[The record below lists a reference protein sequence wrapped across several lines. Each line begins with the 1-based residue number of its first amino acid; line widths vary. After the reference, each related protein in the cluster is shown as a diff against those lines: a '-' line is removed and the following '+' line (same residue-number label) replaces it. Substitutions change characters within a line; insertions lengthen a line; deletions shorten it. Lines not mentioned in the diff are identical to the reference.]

1 MKGVLDR
8 FSDDNIAVILI
19 ESIDKEIH
27 VPTDEL
33 PSGSQEQTWFHI
45 KEHNGKFL
53 IDAIDREK
61 TATEAEKST
70 DLQAKLRSKMK
81 RSKYKR

>member
-8 FSDDNIAVILI
+8 FSDNNIAVILI
-19 ESIDKEIH
+19 ESINKEIH
-27 VPTDEL
+27 VPKDEL

-45 KEHNGKFL
+45 KELNGKFL
-53 IDAIDREK
+53 IDSIDHEK
-61 TATEAEKST
+61 TASTAEKAT
-70 DLQAKLRSKMK
+70 DLQAKLREKMK